1 MDDHLS
7 HYIPA
12 GCLRITRDDV
22 DPSTRTREVIK
33 DEDWLFFTTKND
45 DLAGT
50 ANCLDLTLQEALLST
65 QPLAAVADL
74 LGHHWIRLAIRD
86 NIIRVY
92 IVPQDVSRRIQEKA
106 GDIKLSRTLGRLL
119 KHLDY
124 SPDTWNG
131 AAESLPWKHPA
142 VDADGNHEA
151 DDDISL
157 LERFN
162 QLPSP
167 EPRLDLVTPDSFNAL
182 AMQGILDSKLS
193 GLSTT
198 LYAHQR
204 RSAAVMLQRE
214 AEPGRVIDPRL
225 RRAVDQRKETWYYDT
240 DAGVVLR
247 EPRYYDRVSG
257 GILAEEMGLGKTLIC
272 LALILATKD
281 LPTEAP
287 DALTVETP
295 IRHRTGSLVDMTAA
309 AMNRCSFPWRRFLA
323 STSSE
328 PGHYVES
335 CARALESPE
344 NSASYELRNPL
355 VETRKCGRL
364 AAPTST
370 AEKIHLSKTS
380 LIIVPNNL
388 VIQWQ
393 QEIVKHTS
401 GLKVLTINDTKTLLP
416 PVSILL
422 GYDVLL
428 FSQGKFEHMERQ
440 RVTATGHQH
449 YPLDHIRFKRCII
462 DEGHKLGSARGSAWK
477 SDLMS
482 HLGRLHIAA
491 RWAITGTPSRGLY
504 GVDNKETTQESTEKV
519 KPQDLPAMYKQER
532 DDLQRIGS
540 IATKFLGVRPWSNTR
555 DEVGDTPAA
564 WNVYVMQP
572 QHHNKSSGRLDC
584 LRATLESII
593 IRNRLSD
600 VSHFLPPLEER
611 VVVLDGSFQDKLALN
626 LFSMMIIF
634 NSVQSQRTDQDY
646 MFHPR
651 QRKALDQLVGN
662 LKQASF
668 FGGVF
673 YSVEEIQKS
682 LDTAKAFLEEKK
694 VPISQE
700 DHKLIQEAMALGELA
715 IGNQLKAVSNQ
726 YHAMPLYVDHF
737 PGGNGR
743 AWSLNNVDTD
753 PGDPV
758 CTDASLI
765 HQLQKFL
772 NPCIDAPTSLK
783 VMIDNG
789 QLALRGDMAREQAA
803 KEAAEASDD
812 KTDSNAQPSSA
823 LAGNT
828 PKGVDHHTIRKMT
841 VPTEQPESDL
851 SAGDKSMIG
860 NIEIAE
866 PLAKTRIIST
876 VSAKLSYLI
885 DSIVKYQDEE
895 QIIIFYENDN
905 VAWYLA
911 GTLEILQIQHLI
923 YTRKGLDAKRRAQ
936 YVSTFTH
943 NPKFRV
949 LLMDISQA
957 AFGLDMRSASRIY
970 FVSPVLN
977 PQVEAQAIGRARR
990 IASSQQK
997 PVTVETLVLRG
1008 SIEEVMVE
1016 RRRNMTQAEHRR
1028 VKDILDDKPMHD
1040 WVRNARIL
1048 PMSAP
1053 AGGDDLAQT
1062 ARLKAPQF
1070 VFGRGFGRDSDPDA
1084 DLIMDSPSAALKTN
1098 KPDATHGEVDADTDA
1113 NRTPLP
1119 FKLGGGLKRKLSR
1132 PSTPAPALVEEEG
1145 TVVDAGNDP
1154 PKKKKKKTVRIAFA
1168 DDV

>member
-1 MDDHLS
+1 MDDRLG

-12 GCLRITRDDV
+12 GCLRITRDDI
-22 DPSTRTREVIK
+22 DPATRTREVIK
-33 DEDWLFFTTKND
+33 DEDWIFFTTKND
-45 DLAGT
+45 KFPGT
-50 ANCLDLTLQEALLST
+50 ANCLDLTLQETLLST
-65 QPLAAVADL
+65 QSLAALADL
-74 LGHHWIRLAIRD
+74 LGHHWIRLTILD
-86 NIIRVY
+86 NTIRVY

-106 GDIKLSRTLGRLL
+106 GDMKLSRTLGKLL
-119 KHLDY
+119 KCLDY

-142 VDADGNHEA
+142 VDADGNHET

-182 AMQGILDSKLS
+182 AMQGLLDSKLS
-193 GLSTT
+193 GLRTT

-225 RRAVDQRKETWYYDT
+225 RRAVDQNKETWYYDT

-295 IRHRTGSLVDMTAA
+295 VRHRTGSLVDMTAA

-323 STSSE
+323 SSLSE

-355 VETRKCGRL
+355 VETRKGGRL
-364 AAPTST
+364 AAPRLS

-401 GLKVLTINDTKTLLP
+401 GLKVLTMNDAKTLLP

-440 RVTATGHQH
+440 RVAATGHQH

-504 GVDNKETTQESTEKV
+504 GVNNKETAQENTEKV

-532 DDLQRIGS
+532 DDLHRIGS

-555 DEVGDTPAA
+555 DEAGDTPAA
-564 WNVYVMQP
+564 WNV
-572 QHHNKSSGRLDC
+572 
-584 LRATLESII
+584 
-593 IRNRLSD
+593 
-600 VSHFLPPLEER
+600 HFLPPLEER

-646 MFHPR
+646 LFHPR

-682 LDTAKAFLEEKK
+682 LDTAKAFLDEKK
-694 VPISQE
+694 VPISQV

-715 IGNQLKAVSNQ
+715 IGNQLKTVSNQ

-789 QLALRGDMAREQAA
+789 QLALRGDAAREQAA

-812 KTDSNAQPSSA
+812 KTDTTAQPSSA

-841 VPTEQPESDL
+841 VPTEQPDSDL
-851 SAGDKSMIG
+851 SAGNKEMIG

-911 GTLEILQIQHLI
+911 GALEILQIQHLI

-1053 AGGDDLAQT
+1053 PADADDLAQT

-1098 KPDATHGEVDADTDA
+1098 KPDAVDAVA

-1132 PSTPAPALVEEEG
+1132 PSTPAPAMAEEDG
-1145 TVVDAGNDP
+1145 TVVEAGADP
-1154 PKKKKKKTVRIAFA
+1154 PKKKKKKTVRVAFV

>member
-1 MDDHLS
+1 MDDWLKY
-7 HYIPA
+7 YIPA
-12 GCLRITRDDV
+12 GCLRIARDDLDSSCQTPRDLSV
-22 DPSTRTREVIK
+22 K
-33 DEDWLFFTTKND
+33 DWQLFTLKSDKLHDTTSF
-45 DLAGT
+45 
-50 ANCLDLTLQEALLST
+50 LDLEIQTSLLNT
-65 QPLAAVADL
+65 QPLSAFVDL
-74 LGHHWIRLAIRD
+74 FDHRWIRLTILD
-86 NIIRVY
+86 ELVRVY
-92 IVPQDVSRRIQEKA
+92 ILPQDVLRRTQEKA
-106 GDIKLSRTLGRLL
+106 GDTRLSKMLGALL
-119 KHLDY
+119 KQLDY
-124 SPDTWNG
+124 SPDAWNG
-131 AAESLPWKHPA
+131 TADSLPYSYPA
-142 VDADGNHEA
+142 TDAHGNHHTEK
-151 DDDISL
+151 DMSL

-167 EPRLDLVTPDSFNAL
+167 DPQLDLVTPDSFNAI
-182 AMQGILDSKLS
+182 AMQGILDSTLA
-193 GLSTT
+193 GLQTT

-225 RRAVDQRKETWYYDT
+225 RKAFDQKKEAWYYDT

-287 DALTVETP
+287 DALTVEVP
-295 IRHRTGSLVDMTAA
+295 IRPRTGSLVDMTAA
-309 AMNRCSFPWRRFLA
+309 AINRCSFPWKRFLA
-323 STSSE
+323 SSPSQ
-328 PGHYVES
+328 PGYYAEGCV
-335 CARALESPE
+335 RALESSE
-344 NSASYELRNPL
+344 NNASYELRDPL
-355 VETRKCGRL
+355 VETRKCGRI
-364 AAPTST
+364 AAPASPT
-370 AEKIHLSKTS
+370 EKIHLSQTS

-393 QEIVKHTS
+393 QEIAKHTS
-401 GLKVLTINDTKTLLP
+401 GLKVLTIVATADAIP

-422 GYDVLL
+422 GYDILL
-428 FSQGKFEHMERQ
+428 FSQGKFEHMERLRISMPGQ
-440 RVTATGHQH
+440 SHS
-449 YPLDHIRFKRCII
+449 PLERIRFKRCII
-462 DEGHKLGSARGSAWK
+462 DEGHKLGSSRSSTWK

-482 HLGRLHIAA
+482 HLSRLHVAA

-504 GVDNKETTQESTEKV
+504 GVGVKSASQEATESEKV
-519 KPQDLPAMYKQER
+519 QPQELQSIHKQER
-532 DDLQRIGS
+532 DDLQRIGNM
-540 IATKFLGVRPWSNTR
+540 ATKFLGVRPWSNTR
-555 DEVGDTPAA
+555 DEAGDTIAS

-572 QHHNKSSGRLDC
+572 QHHKKSSGRLDC
-584 LRATLESII
+584 LKATLESLI
-593 IRNRLSD
+593 IRNQLSD
-600 VSHFLPPLEER
+600 VSQFLPPLEEKI
-611 VVVLDGSFQDKLALN
+611 VLLDGSFQDMLALN

-651 QRKALDQLVGN
+651 QRKALDQLVSN

-673 YSVEEIQKS
+673 YSVAEIQKS
-682 LDTAKAFLEEKK
+682 LDTAKSFLEEKK

-700 DHKLIQEAMALGELA
+700 DHSLIKEAIALGEIA
-715 IGNQLKAVSNQ
+715 MGNQLKAVSNQ
-726 YHAMPLYVDHF
+726 FHAMPLYIENF

-743 AWSLNNVDTD
+743 SWSLDDVDTH

-758 CTDASLI
+758 CTDASLV

-772 NPCIDAPTSLK
+772 NPCLDAPMSLK
-783 VMIDNG
+783 VMIDSG
-789 QLALRGDMAREQAA
+789 QLTLRGDAARLQAA

-812 KTDSNAQPSSA
+812 KSNSNSQPSA

-828 PKGVDHHTIRKMT
+828 PKGVDHHTIRKMA
-841 VPTEQPESDL
+841 VPTEQATLDL
-851 SAGDKSMIG
+851 TADNVA
-860 NIEIAE
+860 NIQIAE

-885 DSIVKYQDEE
+885 DAIVKYQDEE
-895 QIIIFYENDN
+895 QIIVFYENDN

-911 GTLEILQIQHLI
+911 GALEILQIQHLI

-936 YVSTFTH
+936 YVSTFTR
-943 NPKFRV
+943 NSKFRV

-970 FVSPVLN
+970 FISPVLN

-990 IASSQQK
+990 ISQQK

-1040 WVRNARIL
+1040 WIRNARIM
-1048 PMSAP
+1048 PMPENITA
-1053 AGGDDLAQT
+1053 DDSVAQT
-1062 ARLKAPQF
+1062 ARLRTPQF

-1084 DLIMDSPSAALKTN
+1084 DLIMDSPTALSKAKGT
-1098 KPDATHGEVDADTDA
+1098 TADKSGDGGNVERA
-1113 NRTPLP
+1113 PLP
-1119 FKLGGGLKRKLSR
+1119 FKLGSGLKRKQSR
-1132 PSTPAPALVEEEG
+1132 SSTPMPAEDG
-1145 TVVDAGNDP
+1145 VDSAGAADAP
-1154 PKKKKKKTVRIAFA
+1154 PKKKKKKAVRVAFA